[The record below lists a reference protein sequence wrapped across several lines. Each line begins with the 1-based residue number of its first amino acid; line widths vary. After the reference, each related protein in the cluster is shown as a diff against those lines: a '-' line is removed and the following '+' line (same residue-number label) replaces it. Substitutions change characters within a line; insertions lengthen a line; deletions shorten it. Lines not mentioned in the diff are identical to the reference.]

1 MKIYIAGPLFCDAEL
16 EYNEKLDK
24 FLSDLGFTTFLPQRD
39 GFKLVEL
46 EKKVGRSEALRIIF
60 ERDVQEIKDSD
71 VVVFNMDGRVPDEGA
86 CVEIGIGYALGK
98 ECMGLKTDVRGAFG
112 GADNPMVL
120 GALKFR
126 VAGRLEEV
134 GEMLV
139 GEWNG
144 NNRM

>member
-1 MKIYIAGPLFCDAEL
+1 MKIYIAGPLFCNAEL

-39 GFKLVEL
+39 GYKLAEL
-46 EKKVGRSEALRIIF
+46 ENKVGKSKALGIIF

-71 VVVFNMDGRVPDEGA
+71 VLVFNMDGRVPDEGA

-98 ECMGLKTDVRGAFG
+98 ECVGLKTDVRGTFG

-120 GALKFR
+120 GALRFR
-126 VAGRLEEV
+126 VAGSLEEMR
-134 GEMLV
+134 EMLV
-139 GEWNG
+139 GG
-144 NNRM
+144 MK

>member
-39 GFKLVEL
+39 GYKLVEL
-46 EKKVGRSEALRIIF
+46 EKKVSRYEALGIIF
-60 ERDVQEIKDSD
+60 ERDVQEIRDCD

-98 ECMGLKTDVRGAFG
+98 ECIGLKTDVRSAFDG
-112 GADNPMVL
+112 GDNPMVL

-134 GEMLV
+134 GEML
-139 GEWNG
+139 GGINDI
-144 NNRM
+144 

>member
-1 MKIYIAGPLFCDAEL
+1 MNTEL

-24 FLSDLGFTTFLPQRD
+24 FLSYLGFTTFLPQRD
-39 GFKLVEL
+39 GYKLAEL
-46 EKKVGRSEALRIIF
+46 EKKFGRSEALGIIF
-60 ERDVQEIKDSD
+60 ERDVQEIKDCG

-98 ECMGLKTDVRGAFG
+98 ECIGLKTDVRGAFG

-126 VAGRLEEV
+126 VAGSLEEV
-134 GEMLV
+134 EGML
-139 GEWNG
+139 GGINEI
-144 NNRM
+144 

>member
-16 EYNEKLDK
+16 EYNEQLDK

-60 ERDVQEIKDSD
+60 ERDVQEIKDCD

-98 ECMGLKTDVRGAFG
+98 ECVGLKTDVRGAFC

-120 GALKFR
+120 GALRFR

-134 GEMLV
+134 EEMLRV
-139 GEWNG
+139 
-144 NNRM
+144 NRS